1 MIRESLLC
9 LLLAAASHAMAAE
22 PAQSAPPE
30 PAAAS
35 AKENAVAALPPMD
48 FVSTVARD
56 ELYTALKADPA
67 LTRLDK
73 ELAGSP
79 LTLMVTHTL
88 RPTSGGQAAG
98 LLSAVLAGSTLG
110 LIPIVSSEQ
119 LVVRYEVL
127 LNGKTIAAYSFERT
141 ATRAMN
147 LWSAGKDGYGG
158 LGKAGME
165 WVKSTAPEVAAKL
178 AHDPA
183 LQAVH
188 DEIDYY
194 FPEAATASP

>member
-9 LLLAAASHAMAAE
+9 LLLTVAPRAIAAE
-22 PAQSAPPE
+22 PPQSVPE
-30 PAAAS
+30 PPAAPADG
-35 AKENAVAALPPMD
+35 NAVLPAMD
-48 FVSTVARD
+48 FVGTVARD
-56 ELYTALKADPA
+56 ELYAALKADPA
-67 LTRLDK
+67 LAKLDK

-110 LIPIVSSEQ
+110 LIPIVSNEQ
-119 LVVRYEVL
+119 LVVRYDVL
-127 LNGKTIAAYSFERT
+127 LNGKVIATYSFERT

-147 LWSAGKDGYGG
+147 LWSAGKDEYGG

-165 WVKSTAPEVAAKL
+165 WVKSTAPQAAAKL

-183 LQAVH
+183 LQAVR

-194 FPEAATASP
+194 FPEAAVANH

>member
-1 MIRESLLC
+1 MIREALLC
-9 LLLAAASHAMAAE
+9 LLLAAAPHAMAAE
-22 PAQSAPPE
+22 PAQSAPG
-30 PAAAS
+30 PAAAPT
-35 AKENAVAALPPMD
+35 KENAVAALPPMD

-67 LTRLDK
+67 LARLDK

-127 LNGKTIAAYSFERT
+127 LNGKTIATYSFEPT

-165 WVKSTAPEVAAKL
+165 WVKSTAPEGATKL

-194 FPEAATASP
+194 FPEAATANP